1 MDTWKRWMLICQ
13 CVIENEVKNET
24 FYFDTKEEMLAFTR
38 RDDVRVGKMFHLEDV
53 EFE

>member
-13 CVIENEVKNET
+13 CVIKSEVKNET
-24 FYFDTKEEMLAFTR
+24 LYFDTKEEMLSFTK
-38 RDDVRVGKMFHLEDV
+38 RDGVRVGKMFYLEDV